1 MVNRIT
7 EHIDIWSAA
16 QAPKTNGAGRG
27 NGSARHSLHG
37 IKKLRELILELAVRG
52 KLVPQEPKDEPA
64 SALLKKIAK
73 EKQQLI
79 KEGKIKKQKPLPEIS
94 EDEEPFALP
103 EGWEWVRLGSIGYWA
118 IGSGFPKKEQGIKG
132 ADILFS
138 KVSDMNLNGNE
149 KYIATTANTVSR
161 ATVEKLKLKVHSEGT
176 VIFPKIGGAIA
187 TNKRRILVKPTVID
201 NNCLGLFPACG
212 ISSEYEFL
220 YLTSIDL
227 TKYQAGTSIPALNQ
241 SVLELIVLGLP
252 PVSEQHRIVA
262 KVDELTAL
270 CDQMEQQQ
278 IESSDTHQILV
289 ETLLATLTNAA
300 EQKECASAWQRIAN
314 HFDTLFTTEQSI
326 DQLKQTILQLAV
338 MGKLVPQDPND
349 LPAPRPGKWLEGE
362 IKAGR
367 TRQAGLPAPRPGK
380 WFVYVLECEDGSLY
394 KGHSQDILKRWK
406 QHASG
411 EGSEWTK
418 KHPPKRLVH
427 WEAFNSQEEAVA
439 REKELKSGYG
449 RKWLDREIKA
459 GRTRQAGEPASVLLE
474 KIAREKAQL
483 IKEGKIKKEKPLPGI
498 SEDEKPFE
506 LPAGWV
512 WVRLGDIASTR
523 LGKMLDKSKNRG
535 NPRPYLRN
543 TNVQWHSFA
552 LDDVKEMRFEDS
564 ELDEYRVQPGDLL
577 ICEGGE
583 PGRCAIWEDPSKEIY
598 FQKAI
603 HRVRPFSGV
612 AVEFLQV
619 SLTKDAKNGDLGE
632 YFTGAT
638 IKHFPGEKL
647 NRYLFPLPP
656 KSEQHRIIAKVDELM
671 AICDALK
678 ARLNEAQTTQVQLAD
693 AIVEQAVA

>member
-7 EHIDIWSAA
+7 EHIDIWTAA

-27 NGSARHSLHG
+27 NGAARNSLHG

-52 KLVPQEPKDEPA
+52 KLVPQDPNDEPA
-64 SALLKKIAK
+64 SELLKKIAR
-73 EKQQLI
+73 EKARLI
-79 KEGKIKKQKPLPEIS
+79 KEGKIKKQNPLPEIS
-94 EDEEPFALP
+94 EDEKPFELP
-103 EGWEWVRLGSIGYWA
+103 ERWAWVYLSDIVQIVGGGTPKSSEPTYWA
-118 IGSGFPKKEQGIKG
+118 DDEIKWLTP
-132 ADILFS
+132 ADLYG
-138 KVSDMNLNGNE
+138 LNE
-149 KYIATTANTVSR
+149 KYISAGRRDISSKGLEASSATLLPVGAVLFSSR
-161 ATVEKLKLKVHSEGT
+161 A
-176 VIFPKIGGAIA
+176 PIGYVAIA
-187 TNKRRILVKPTVID
+187 GAELATNQGFKSCVPYVQ
-201 NNCLGLFPACG
+201 GM
-212 ISSEYEFL
+212 SEYVYYFL
-220 YLTSIDL
+220 KRSARKIDS
-227 TKYQAGTSIPALNQ
+227 QASGTTFKEISGAGM
-241 SVLELIVLGLP
+241 SKVLFALP
-252 PVSEQHRIVA
+252 PLAEQQRIVV
-262 KVDELTAL
+262 KVDELMAL
-270 CDQMEQQQ
+270 CDQLEQQQ

-289 ETLLATLTNAA
+289 ETLLASLTNAA
-300 EQKECASAWQRIAN
+300 DQKECASAWQRIAS
-314 HFDTLFTTEQSI
+314 HFDILFTTKQSI

-338 MGKLVPQDPND
+338 MGKLVPQDSNN
-349 LPAPRPGKWLEGE
+349 LPASDL
-362 IKAGR
+362 
-367 TRQAGLPAPRPGK
+367 
-380 WFVYVLECEDGSLY
+380 
-394 KGHSQDILKRWK
+394 LK
-406 QHASG
+406 
-411 EGSEWTK
+411 
-418 KHPPKRLVH
+418 
-427 WEAFNSQEEAVA
+427 
-439 REKELKSGYG
+439 
-449 RKWLDREIKA
+449 
-459 GRTRQAGEPASVLLE
+459 
-474 KIAREKAQL
+474 KIAREKARL
-483 IKEGKIKKEKPLPGI
+483 IKEGKIKKEKPLPEI